1 MKNLIKFLQTKEL
14 YGKIKKYNL
23 FAIIGTT

>member
-14 YGKIKKYNL
+14 YGKNKNYNL